1 MKAIYYDIYKDL
13 REKIMAG
20 VYPYQTYIPPELK
33 LLEEYECTH
42 NTIRKALQVLTMHG
56 FVQPVR
62 GKGVK
67 VIWQAGRRT
76 RFVLGDIETFREAA
90 AKNGLEAKT
99 QVKTFEHVVADRRIS
114 EATGFAVGDE
124 LLHIERV
131 RHLDDANLIFD
142 KSYFR
147 ASCVEGLTPEIAA
160 DSIFTYLE
168 DELGMQVT
176 TSNRTITMEYATA
189 EDRALLDLLDFDMLA
204 VVENRTFN
212 SEGVHFETTWSRH
225 RPDYFTFMTTA
236 VRGC

>member
-1 MKAIYYDIYKDL
+1 MANKYGITDIDDSLYDFRYDEDDFF
-13 REKIMAG
+13 R
-20 VYPYQTYIPPELK
+20 
-33 LLEEYECTH
+33 
-42 NTIRKALQVLTMHG
+42 IR
-56 FVQPVR
+56 
-62 GKGVK
+62 
-67 VIWQAGRRT
+67 
-76 RFVLGDIETFREAA
+76 
-90 AKNGLEAKT
+90 
-99 QVKTFEHVVADRRIS
+99 
-114 EATGFAVGDE
+114 
-124 LLHIERV
+124 
-131 RHLDDANLIFD
+131 
-142 KSYFR
+142 
-147 ASCVEGLTPEIAA
+147 EGLTPEIAA

>member
-13 REKIMAG
+13 REKILAG
-20 VYPYQTYIPPELK
+20 VYPYQTYIPSENQLIA
-33 LLEEYECTH
+33 EYDCTH
-42 NTIRKALQVLTMHG
+42 NTIRRALQVLILHG

-67 VIWQAGRRT
+67 VIWQAGHRT
-76 RFVLGDIETFREAA
+76 RFVLGDIETFREAVA
-90 AKNGLEAKT
+90 RNGLEATT
-99 QVKTFEHVVADRRIS
+99 QVRLFEHVVADERIA
-114 EATGFAVGDE
+114 EASGFEVGDE
-124 LLHIERV
+124 LIHLERV
-131 RHLDDANLIFD
+131 RRFDDANLIFD

-147 ASCVEGLTPEIAA
+147 ASCVEGLTPEIAS

-168 DELGMQVT
+168 DVLGMEVT

-189 EDRALLDLLDFDMLA
+189 EDGEVLDLLDFDMLA

-212 SEGVHFETTWSRH
+212 SDGVHFETTWSRH
-225 RPDYFTFMTTA
+225 RPDYFTFLATA